1 MRNWELARESIH
13 IALCFTAA
21 TLYNQ
26 LDLTTASVLTVS
38 IITAYLLNE
47 YARIKGLRTP
57 LTRLYNRL
65 LVGEEVKQ
73 LALSPIY
80 LGAATLA
87 LMNLLPIG
95 EASAA
100 VVVAGLGDGFAG
112 LLRTVK
118 GEREKPSWR
127 LKTALAGFTLAALAA
142 SLYVDPYCLP
152 VACLVAALME
162 MSLMRLDDNISV
174 PVTSGLLI
182 HLSTSTGFN
191 KTLREAVET
200 MDATVYTFFK
210 QVPLTGLTGFLTTL
224 DAVLPVLYLALAFSG
239 LREGR
244 WRDSLK
250 AVGLLAASTVLAQW
264 AKVFFRKP
272 RPPVSVK
279 TGYSFP
285 SNHAALA
292 GVSVGYYRKARY
304 LSALAYALSIATVVE
319 ILILGNHWFSD
330 VVAGFLIGLF
340 ITLPIRELP

>member
-1 MRNWELARESIH
+1 MHSWELARESIH
-13 IALCFTAA
+13 IALCFTAV

-47 YARIKGLRTP
+47 YTRVKGLRNP

-73 LALSPIY
+73 LALSPLY
-80 LGAATLA
+80 LGVATLA

-152 VACLVAALME
+152 AACLVAVFVE
-162 MSLMRLDDNISV
+162 TSLMRVDDNISI
-174 PVTSGLLI
+174 PVISGLLI
-182 HLSTSTGFN
+182 HLSVSTGFDEA
-191 KTLREAVET
+191 LRKAVET
-200 MDATVYTFFK
+200 ADITAYMFFK
-210 QVPLTGLTGFLTTL
+210 QVPLAGLANFLVTL
-224 DAVLPVLYLALAFSG
+224 DAVLPAVYLALAFSA
-239 LREGR
+239 LLDAR

-250 AVGLLAASTVLAQW
+250 VVGLLAASTALAQW
-264 AKVFFRKP
+264 AKVFFKRP

-304 LSALAYALSIATVVE
+304 LSALAYALSIATVAE